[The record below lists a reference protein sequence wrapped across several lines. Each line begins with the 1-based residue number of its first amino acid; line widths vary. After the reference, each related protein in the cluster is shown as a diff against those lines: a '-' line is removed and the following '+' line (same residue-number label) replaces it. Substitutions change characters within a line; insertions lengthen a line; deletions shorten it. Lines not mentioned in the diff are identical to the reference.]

1 VQSVD
6 VLVTGAHGLIAS
18 AFIPRLRADGHRV
31 VRLVR
36 TEPEGSDDVR
46 WDPTAGT
53 IDAAGIEGVDAVVHL
68 AGAGIGD
75 KRWTPARKRLILESR
90 TEGTDLLARTLAG
103 LSRPP
108 KVLLSGSA
116 VGYYGDRGAEE
127 LTEGSGPGDDF
138 PARVCVAWEA
148 ATAPAEA
155 AGIRVVH
162 LRTGIVLARHGGALQ
177 RMLLPFKL
185 GLGGRVGSGDQYMS
199 WITLDDHV
207 GAMRHLLT
215 NDSVRGAAN
224 LTAPNPATNAEFTRA
239 LGAAVHR
246 PTVLPTPLLPLKA
259 VYGDELVERLLVIGQ
274 RALPRA
280 LEESGYR
287 FTHTDV
293 DDALRAVVAKPAA
306 A

>member
-1 VQSVD
+1 MD
-6 VLVTGAHGLIAS
+6 VLVSGAHGLIAS
-18 AFIPRLRADGHRV
+18 ALIPRLRADGHRV

-53 IDAAGIEGVDAVVHL
+53 IDAAGVDGVDAVIHL

-75 KRWTPARKRLILESR
+75 KKWTPARKQLILDSR
-90 TEGTDLLARTLAG
+90 TQGTDLLARTLAG
-103 LSRPP
+103 LDHPP

-116 VGYYGDRGAEE
+116 VGYYGDRGAEL
-127 LTEGSGPGDDF
+127 LTEASAPGDDF
-138 PARVCVAWEA
+138 PAQVCVAWEA

-162 LRTGIVLARHGGALQ
+162 LRTGIVLAAHGGALQ

-185 GLGGRVGSGDQYMS
+185 GLGGRIGSGDQYMS
-199 WITLDDHV
+199 WITIDDHV

-215 NDSVRGAAN
+215 AESVRGAAN
-224 LTAPNPATNAEFTRA
+224 LTAPNPATNVEFTKA
-239 LGAAVHR
+239 LGDAVHR

-259 VYGDELVERLLVIGQ
+259 VYGAELVEHLLVNGQ
-274 RALPRA
+274 RVAPRV
-280 LEESGYR
+280 LEQSGYE
-287 FTHTDV
+287 FAHAQL
-293 DDALRAVVAKPAA
+293 DDAMRAVLAAPAA